1 MSVGAFV
8 AAAARPVLPD
18 RDSVYRGYFSHDGDM
33 PFTTF
38 PDLLRRAAHR
48 TPEATFLRWSDRGKT
63 LTFAQTE
70 EQTDRAAAAFWDMG
84 VRQGDRVGI
93 LAHNGLDYV
102 VAMWGAW
109 KIGAISA
116 HISVLVVDELAE
128 YVQACTPKVLV
139 YTHDALPAITRDR
152 AAMPSITQY
161 LCMDGPQEG
170 ALAWGDALAGAPS
183 AVPVVN
189 VDDMMPAHLSFTSGS
204 TGKPKGAVLNHGY
217 TSRASACI
225 AERLGLS
232 SADSSLGATGLASS
246 YGLVVNLL
254 PGVHRQM
261 TVGLRKAWD
270 VVAVWDDLEDNLC
283 TYFPA
288 NPPFLTDLLVE
299 SRQRGRAPQAL
310 RLVASGGAPVAPELK
325 RAYFDELNV
334 AFCESYGQSE
344 LGGFVALGRPS
355 RPTEDRL
362 GAVGEPLPDKE
373 VRILDDGDHEV
384 VVNQPGEICVR
395 GGYMH
400 SYWNDPMKTAEAT
413 RNGWLH
419 TGDVGRM
426 DELGFVTT
434 LGRVSERIES
444 SDGPIYPRPI
454 EEALQRH
461 PAVRYAAVIPMGN
474 EPAAIVTL
482 WADALSAG
490 TAPDVLALREF
501 YDAQPDADARLAR
514 IELLTVMPMTPTGKL
529 DKITLRKQYVS

>member
-1 MSVGAFV
+1 MA
-8 AAAARPVLPD
+8 
-18 RDSVYRGYFSHDGDM
+18 
-33 PFTTF
+33 FTTF

-48 TPEATFLRWSDRGKT
+48 TPEAVFLRWSDRGRT

-84 VRQGDRVGI
+84 VRPGDRVGI

-116 HISVLVVDELAE
+116 HISVLVVDELAD

-139 YTHDALPAITRDR
+139 YTHDALPAIDRDR
-152 AAMPSITQY
+152 SAMPSITHY
-161 LCMDGPQEG
+161 LCMDGAQQG
-170 ALAWGDALAGAPS
+170 AVAWADALASAPS

-217 TSRASACI
+217 TSRAAACI

-232 SADSSLGATGLASS
+232 STDSSLGATGLASS

-270 VVAVWDDLEDNLC
+270 PVAVWDDLEENQC

-299 SRQRGRAPQAL
+299 SRARGRAPQAL
-310 RLVASGGAPVAPELK
+310 RLVASGGAPVPPELK

-355 RPTEDRL
+355 RPTDGRF

-373 VRILDDGDHEV
+373 VRIFDDADNEV
-384 VVNQPGEICVR
+384 AVDQPGEICIR
-395 GGYMH
+395 GGFMH
-400 SYWNDPMKTAEAT
+400 SYWNEPDKTAEAT

-426 DELGFVTT
+426 DELGYVTT

-444 SDGPIYPRPI
+444 ATGPIYPRPI

-461 PAVRYAAVIPMGN
+461 PAVRYAAVIEVAA
-474 EPAAIVTL
+474 EPAAVVTF
-482 WADALSAG
+482 WSDATAVG
-490 TAPDVLALREF
+490 TAPDLATLRHF
-501 YDAQPDADARLAR
+501 YDAQPDADPRLSR
-514 IELLTVMPMTPTGKL
+514 IDVLEVMPMTPTGKL
-529 DKITLRKQYVS
+529 DKIALRKEYQS